1 MGGINYQKWEL
12 DYCYTHIIDNTQMS
26 YVLILRWCLHLH
38 PEKLCTAAP
47 CHGWPHGHCCHGC
60 NWRILC
66 DGNGRIHQKNSGNSG
81 KISKMGGSE
90 FMIFFFTSSYI
101 LLDHVEFY
109 QHEWNLGIGPVKH
122 YHLDSATNLEFT
134 CEDFRH
140 GMSSNL
146 QCQGLLRRILMYSG
160 RNASNLNGESYWNE
174 PRFCRPWYPLVMEIT
189 HV

>member
-1 MGGINYQKWEL
+1 MGGINHQKWEL

-47 CHGWPHGHCCHGC
+47 CHGWPHGRCCHGC

-90 FMIFFFTSSYI
+90 FMIFFFFY
-101 LLDHVEFY
+101 LLLHSVRSC
-109 QHEWNLGIGPVKH
+109 WVLPAWVKLGDWASKTLPSWQCNKSGI
-122 YHLDSATNLEFT
+122 HLRGFSTWDVLKSPTPGSA
-134 CEDFRH
+134 
-140 GMSSNL
+140 
-146 QCQGLLRRILMYSG
+146 
-160 RNASNLNGESYWNE
+160 
-174 PRFCRPWYPLVMEIT
+174 
-189 HV
+189 